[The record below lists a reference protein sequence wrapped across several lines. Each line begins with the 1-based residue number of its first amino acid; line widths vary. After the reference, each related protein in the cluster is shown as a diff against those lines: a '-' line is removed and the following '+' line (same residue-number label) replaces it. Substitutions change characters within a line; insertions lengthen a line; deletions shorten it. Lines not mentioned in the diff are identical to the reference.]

1 MDGIEWNMDA
11 KINEQVKN
19 KKQDN
24 MITAK
29 IRYKMTA
36 KGMMIT
42 EYYGADSCVVLP
54 DEREGEAVTALDD
67 YAFARNLEVEEIWL
81 PEDLKEVGR
90 YAFYRCRN
98 LKKLVLG
105 NQLLD
110 MGGGALTGCH
120 LTEVEIYFR
129 ERKKSC
135 LKSIVEE
142 MRYQIRVS
150 LHGYSWRYDAGEEK
164 NCTNGQMWEARIL
177 FPEHYEEAVENTPAR
192 ILETHHHGAGGYYR
206 QCFYNRELDY
216 KKYDEMFYHTI
227 AEDTE
232 ETAAELALN
241 RLRFPVELSEKNK
254 NVYEAY
260 IQEHMETVAVYLVKR
275 EDIEGI
281 RFLEQ
286 KKLWSEA
293 ALQTGMDVAAEEKK
307 TESLS
312 VLMDVR
318 KELFPKKK
326 KTFEL

>member
-1 MDGIEWNMDA
+1 MD
-11 KINEQVKN
+11 INGRKAVNRNDKVNN

-24 MITAK
+24 MITSE
-29 IRYKMTA
+29 IQYKKTP
-36 KGMMIT
+36 KGMLIT
-42 EYYGADSCVVLP
+42 EYSGTDSYVVLP
-54 DEREGEAVTALDD
+54 DEIAGEAVTGLDD

-81 PEDLKEVGR
+81 PGGLKEVGR

-98 LKKLVLG
+98 LKKLILG
-105 NQLLD
+105 NGLLD

-120 LTEVEIYFR
+120 LTEVEIYFC
-129 ERKKSC
+129 EGKKSC

-142 MRYQIRVS
+142 MRYQMRVS
-150 LHGYSWRYDAGEEK
+150 LHGYSWISVDGEEQNDK
-164 NCTNGQMWEARIL
+164 DRQVWEARIL

-216 KKYDEMFYHTI
+216 KKYDEMFYHTV

-254 NVYEAY
+254 SVYEAY
-260 IQEHMETVAVYLVKR
+260 VQEHIETVAVYLVKR
-275 EDIEGI
+275 EDIDGI

-286 KKLWSEA
+286 KKLWNEP
-293 ALQTGMDVAAEEKK
+293 ALQIGMDVAAEEKK
-307 TESLS
+307 TEALS

-318 KELFPKKK
+318 KEQFPKKK

>member
-1 MDGIEWNMDA
+1 
-11 KINEQVKN
+11 
-19 KKQDN
+19 
-24 MITAK
+24 MITPE
-29 IRYKMTA
+29 IRYKKTA

-42 EYYGADSCVVLP
+42 EYSGTDSYVVLP
-54 DEREGEAVTALDD
+54 DEIEGEAVTALDD
-67 YAFARNLEVEEIWL
+67 YAFARNLEVEAIWL

-129 ERKKSC
+129 EGKKSC

-150 LHGYSWRYDAGEEK
+150 LHGYSWRTYSDGEE
-164 NCTNGQMWEARIL
+164 GDAASRIPEARIL

-216 KKYDEMFYHTI
+216 KKYDEMFYHTM

-241 RLRFPVELSEKNK
+241 RLRFPVELSEKNN
-254 NVYEAY
+254 NVYETY

>member
-1 MDGIEWNMDA
+1 
-11 KINEQVKN
+11 
-19 KKQDN
+19 
-24 MITAK
+24 MITPEIRHKK
-29 IRYKMTA
+29 IA

-42 EYYGADSCVVLP
+42 EYSGTDSYVVLP
-54 DEREGEAVTALDD
+54 DEIEGEAVTALDD

-129 ERKKSC
+129 EGKRSC

-164 NCTNGQMWEARIL
+164 NCTDGQMWEARIL

-216 KKYDEMFYHTI
+216 KKYDEMFYHTM

-254 NVYEAY
+254 TVYEAY
-260 IQEHMETVAVYLVKR
+260 IQEHMETVAIDLVKR

>member
-24 MITAK
+24 MITTEIK
-29 IRYKMTA
+29 YKKTA

-42 EYYGADSCVVLP
+42 EYSGTDSYVVLP
-54 DEREGEAVTALDD
+54 DEIEGEAVTALDD

-81 PEDLKEVGR
+81 PEALKEVGR

-98 LKKLVLG
+98 LKKLILG
-105 NQLLD
+105 NQLPD

-120 LTEVEIYFR
+120 LAEVEIYFR
-129 ERKKSC
+129 EGKKSC

-150 LHGYSWRYDAGEEK
+150 LYGYSWRCVAGKEK
-164 NCTNGQMWEARIL
+164 NSTDDQLREVQIL

-216 KKYDEMFYHTI
+216 KKYDEMFYHTV

-232 ETAAELALN
+232 ETAVELALD
-241 RLRFPVELSEKNK
+241 RLRFPVELQEKNK
-254 NVYEAY
+254 TVYETY

-293 ALQTGMDVAAEEKK
+293 ALQAGMDVAAEGNR